1 MGFSRQNYWSRVLYP
16 PPGDLPD
23 PGIDPMSLKSPALAG
38 GFLTT
43 SATWKVRKMV
53 NTRLEIRPQEV
64 NPLLELEPAAGGLVV
79 RQP

>member
-1 MGFSRQNYWSRVLYP
+1 MLYP

-23 PGIDPMSLKSPALAG
+23 PGIEPVSPKSPALAG

-43 SATWKVRKMV
+43 STTWKACKMV
-53 NTRLEIRPQEV
+53 NTYLEIRPQEV